1 MFSLNPN
8 LGNADR
14 TIRAIAA
21 VAMLI
26 ASFTTPVPLMA
37 AVGLAVT
44 GVYMIGTSLVG
55 TCLGY
60 KLIGVS
66 TCPIKQQRT
75 IKA

>member
-1 MFSLNPN
+1 MFSLNKN

-14 TIRAIAA
+14 VFRAIAA
-21 VAMLI
+21 IALLI
-26 ASFTTPVPLMA
+26 ATFIAPLPLMA
-37 AVGLAVT
+37 AAGLALT

-66 TCPIKQQRT
+66 TCPIKQR
-75 IKA
+75 

>member
-8 LGNADR
+8 LGKADR
-14 TIRAIAA
+14 TIRAITA

-26 ASFTTPVPLMA
+26 ASFTIPVPLMA
-37 AVGLAVT
+37 AVGLALT

-66 TCPIKQQRT
+66 TCPIKQRRAT
-75 IKA
+75 

>member
-14 TIRAIAA
+14 TVRAITA

-37 AVGLAVT
+37 AVGLALT

-66 TCPIKQQRT
+66 TCPIKQRG
-75 IKA
+75 

>member
-1 MFSLNPN
+1 MFSLKPN

-26 ASFTTPVPLMA
+26 GSFTIPVPLMA
-37 AVGLAVT
+37 AVGLALT

-66 TCPIKQQRT
+66 TCPIKQRG
-75 IKA
+75 

>member
-1 MFSLNPN
+1 MSFLKQN

-21 VAMLI
+21 VVMLI
-26 ASFTTPVPLMA
+26 ASFTTPMPLTA
-37 AVGLAVT
+37 AVGFALT
-44 GVYMIGTSLVG
+44 GVYLIGTSLVG

>member
-1 MFSLNPN
+1 MFSLNQN

-14 TIRAIAA
+14 AIRAIAGS
-21 VAMLI
+21 AMLI
-26 ASFTTPVPLMA
+26 ASFVSPVPLMA
-37 AVGLAVT
+37 AAGLALT

-66 TCPIKQQRT
+66 TCPIKQRG
-75 IKA
+75 

>member
-1 MFSLNPN
+1 MSQN

-14 TIRAIAA
+14 TVRAIAA

-26 ASFTTPVPLMA
+26 ASFVASIPLMA
-37 AVGLAVT
+37 AVGLALT
-44 GVYMIGTSLVG
+44 GVYLIGTSLVG

-66 TCPIKQQRT
+66 TCPIKQQR
-75 IKA
+75 ANAA

>member
-1 MFSLNPN
+1 MSSLNPN

-21 VAMLI
+21 VAMLM
-26 ASFTTPVPLMA
+26 ASVLAPVPLIA
-37 AVGLAVT
+37 AVGLVLNGA
-44 GVYMIGTSLVG
+44 YLIGTSLVG

-66 TCPIKQQRT
+66 TCPIKQQR
-75 IKA
+75 AVRA

>member
-14 TIRAIAA
+14 TIRAITA

-37 AVGLAVT
+37 AVGLAFT
-44 GVYMIGTSLVG
+44 GLYMIGTSLVG

-66 TCPIKQQRT
+66 TCPIKQRRA
-75 IKA
+75 I

>member
-14 TIRAIAA
+14 TIRAIVA
-21 VAMLI
+21 VAMFI

-37 AVGLAVT
+37 AVGLALT
-44 GVYMIGTSLVG
+44 GLYMIGTSLVG

-66 TCPIKQQRT
+66 TCPIKQQRA
-75 IKA
+75 I

>member
-1 MFSLNPN
+1 MFPLNQN

-14 TIRAIAA
+14 ALRAIAA
-21 VAMLI
+21 VALLI
-26 ASFTTPVPLMA
+26 ASFIAPVPLMA
-37 AVGLAVT
+37 AAGLALT

-66 TCPIKQQRT
+66 TCPIKHRG
-75 IKA
+75 

>member
-14 TIRAIAA
+14 TIRAITA

-26 ASFTTPVPLMA
+26 ASFTTPVPLTA
-37 AVGLAVT
+37 AVGLALT
-44 GVYMIGTSLVG
+44 GLYLIGTSLVG

-66 TCPIKQQRT
+66 TCPIKQRRA
-75 IKA
+75 I

>member
-1 MFSLNPN
+1 MFSINPN

-26 ASFTTPVPLMA
+26 ASFTTPVPLMV
-37 AVGLAVT
+37 AVGLALT
-44 GVYMIGTSLVG
+44 GVYMIGTSLGG

-66 TCPIKQQRT
+66 TCPIKQQRA
-75 IKA
+75 I

>member
-1 MFSLNPN
+1 MFSLNQN

-14 TIRAIAA
+14 TIRAIAG

-37 AVGLAVT
+37 AVGLALT
-44 GVYMIGTSLVG
+44 GVCMIATSLVG

-66 TCPIKQQRT
+66 TCPIKQR
-75 IKA
+75 